1 MLPNSV
7 HDVKRPGRVIG
18 VDLGTKRIGIA
29 TSDTSGTLASP
40 LTVLLRSGN
49 QQRDHRAIN
58 DLVVEYEAEQVIV
71 GLPLSLDGSVGRAA
85 QSALDEIRQMAKS
98 ISVPIQAWDERLS
111 TVTAHEK
118 LMEQR
123 MRAEA
128 RRRIVDK
135 IAAAVLLQG
144 WLDLQAEI
152 VAASERES

>member
-1 MLPNSV
+1 MT
-7 HDVKRPGRVIG
+7 RPGRVIG
-18 VDLGTKRIGIA
+18 VDLGSKRIGIA
-29 TSDTSGTLASP
+29 TSDSSGTLASP

-49 QQRDHRAIN
+49 TQRDHRAIN
-58 DLVVEYEAEQVIV
+58 DIVVEYEAERVVV
-71 GLPLSLDGSVGRAA
+71 GLPLSLDGSIGKAA
-85 QSALDEIRQMAKS
+85 QGALDEIKKMAAT
-98 ISVPIQAWDERLS
+98 ITVPVEPWDERLS

-144 WLDLQAEI
+144 WLDAQHEVDRLAGET
-152 VAASERES
+152 R

>member
-1 MLPNSV
+1 MPNSV
-7 HDVKRPGRVIG
+7 HRVKRPGRVIG

-40 LTVLLRSGN
+40 LVVLLRCGS
-49 QQRDHRAIN
+49 QQRDHRAIQ
-58 DLVVEYEAEQVIV
+58 DIVVEYEAEHVVV
-71 GLPLSLDGSVGRAA
+71 GLPLSLDGSIGKAA
-85 QSALDEIRQMAKS
+85 QAALAEIKQMAKT
-98 ISVPIQAWDERLS
+98 ITVPITAWDERLS

-144 WLDLQAEI
+144 WLDYQGEL
-152 VAASERES
+152 ASATEAHD

>member
-1 MLPNSV
+1 M

-85 QSALDEIRQMAKS
+85 QNALDEIRQMAKS